1 MTRQEALGIAEKYC
15 LQEEVLY
22 CMDELGYSPEEALDE
37 WDL

>member
-1 MTRQEALGIAEKYC
+1 MTREEAIAKAEKYH
-15 LQEEVLY
+15 LQAEVIY